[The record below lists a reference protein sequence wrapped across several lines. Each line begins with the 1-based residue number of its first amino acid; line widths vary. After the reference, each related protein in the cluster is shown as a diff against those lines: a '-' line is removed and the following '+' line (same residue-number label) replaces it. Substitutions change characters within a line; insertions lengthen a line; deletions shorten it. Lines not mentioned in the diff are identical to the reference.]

1 MYQTKLN
8 YSQALEKEALGE
20 ITIIDLSPKSVLTT
34 NQRWRDNLQVLQ
46 ERYPNMSIAKAIDF
60 LQAKYI
66 IEKKERV
73 SGESN
78 TYSWSYFHGV
88 ENRVKGNIPVEGI
101 EYVYLLTNPGYPDL
115 VKVGMTI
122 HSVEGRV
129 VSINAT
135 STVHEWVP
143 KFALPVSKGTA
154 LKVEQSVHRAL
165 EHCRVTSDQ
174 GSIREFFRID
184 PIEALDKIRE
194 VGERFKTGKVIMY

>member
-8 YSQALEKEALGE
+8 YNQALEKEALGE
-20 ITIIDLSPKSVLTT
+20 ITIIDLSPKSVSAT

-46 ERYPNMSIAKAIDF
+46 ERYPNMSIAKVIDF

-66 IEKKERV
+66 IEKKEKV
-73 SGESN
+73 PGESN
-78 TYSWSYFHGV
+78 TYSWKYFHGV
-88 ENRVKGNIPVEGI
+88 DNRVKGNIPVEGI

-129 VSINAT
+129 SSINAT

-154 LKVEQSVHRAL
+154 FKVEQSVHKAL

-174 GSIREFFRID
+174 GNIREFFRID

-194 VGERFKTGKVIMY
+194 VGERFKTGKVIVY

>member
-1 MYQTKLN
+1 MYQIKLDYN
-8 YSQALEKEALGE
+8 QALEKEALGE
-20 ITIIDLSPKSVLTT
+20 ITIIDLSPKSTPTL

-46 ERYPNMSIAKAIDF
+46 ERYPNVPINRIVDF
-60 LQAKYI
+60 LQAKYT
-66 IEKKERV
+66 IEKKELGP
-73 SGESN
+73 GESN
-78 TYSWSYFHGV
+78 TYSWRYFHGI
-88 ENRVKGNIPVEGI
+88 ENRAGNNSTEGI

-129 VSINAT
+129 ASINAT
-135 STVHEWVP
+135 STVHEWIP

-174 GSIREFFRID
+174 GNIREFFRID

-194 VGERFKTGKVIMY
+194 IGERFKSGKVIVY

>member
-1 MYQTKLN
+1 MYQVKLDYN
-8 YSQALEKEALGE
+8 QALEKEALGE
-20 ITIIDLSPKSVLTT
+20 ITVIDLSPKSIPTL

-46 ERYPNMSIAKAIDF
+46 ERYPNVSINRIVDF
-60 LQAKYI
+60 LQAKYT
-66 IEKKERV
+66 IEKKELV
-73 SGESN
+73 PGESN
-78 TYSWSYFHGV
+78 TYSWRYFHGI
-88 ENRVKGNIPVEGI
+88 ENRAGNNSTEGI

-129 VSINAT
+129 ASINAT
-135 STVHEWVP
+135 STVHEWIP

-154 LKVEQSVHRAL
+154 LKVEQSVHKAL

-174 GSIREFFRID
+174 GSTREFFRID

-194 VGERFKTGKVIMY
+194 IGERFKSGKVIVY

>member
-1 MYQTKLN
+1 MYQIKLDYN
-8 YSQALEKEALGE
+8 QALEKEALGE
-20 ITIIDLSPKSVLTT
+20 ITIIDLSPKSTPTL

-46 ERYPNMSIAKAIDF
+46 ERYPNVSINRIVDF
-60 LQAKYI
+60 LQAKYT
-66 IEKKERV
+66 IEKKEV
-73 SGESN
+73 VPGESN
-78 TYSWSYFHGV
+78 TYSWRYFHGI
-88 ENRVKGNIPVEGI
+88 ENRAGNNSTEGI

-129 VSINAT
+129 ASINAT
-135 STVHEWVP
+135 STVHEWIP

-154 LKVEQSVHRAL
+154 LKVEQSVHKAL

-174 GSIREFFRID
+174 GNTREFFRID

-194 VGERFKTGKVIMY
+194 IGERFKSGKVIVY